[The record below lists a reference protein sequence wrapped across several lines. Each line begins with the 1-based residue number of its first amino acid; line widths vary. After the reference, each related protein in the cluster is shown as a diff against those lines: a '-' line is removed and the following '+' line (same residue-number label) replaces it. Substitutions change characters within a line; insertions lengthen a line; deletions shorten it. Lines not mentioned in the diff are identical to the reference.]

1 MTVGRWTESLAGM
14 RRSAA
19 VGEATRKNYE
29 RFLTTFGMT
38 VGRWTES
45 LAWMRRSTA
54 VGEATRK
61 NYEGFLTTFGMTVG
75 EECGGKSPSLQ
86 YEGHGDQDAEGK
98 DRMRIPQQVRSDDR
112 TLLK

>member
-1 MTVGRWTESLAGM
+1 MLFALRNGRLSSNPSLKVREYRAAKWTSPFA
-14 RRSAA
+14 R
-19 VGEATRKNYE
+19 
-29 RFLTTFGMT
+29 
-38 VGRWTES
+38 
-45 LAWMRRSTA
+45 
-54 VGEATRK
+54 RK